1 MQYESFTRLV
11 RTLTE
16 HGVRFVMIGVGAA
29 NLYARTGAEVF
40 STKDRDLFLPLDA
53 RNLLQAWQLSV
64 EAGCDL
70 WTDDEPLGKP
80 LDLQLAEAVVSR
92 RALTTA
98 THPDG
103 LTVDLTLTMAGFDF
117 ETIWKEHGRFNVGN
131 VEILLRGSLTS
142 SNRKPGR
149 TARRTGFS
157 SRYTEN
163 GCAIFSTR
171 KSDRKAERRR
181 GKRGSDRVRRDG
193 DHREASTTPVRRDIA
208 RRTARVFYPLISS
221 PACHAGG
228 RPHPPLRSSEY
239 LEKELTDWSRQFW
252 PHVWDK

>member
-1 MQYESFTRLV
+1 MQYESFIRLI

-80 LDLQLAEAVVSR
+80 LDLPLAEAVVSR

-98 THPDG
+98 THSDG

-117 ETIWKEHGRFNVGN
+117 ETIWKEHGQFNV
-131 VEILLRGSLTS
+131 
-142 SNRKPGR
+142 
-149 TARRTGFS
+149 
-157 SRYTEN
+157 N
-163 GCAIFSTR
+163 GYAIFSMR
-171 KSDRKAERRR
+171 KSDRKAGRRHGRRR
-181 GKRGSDRVRRDG
+181 RDRVRRLRPVMPEVAG
-193 DHREASTTPVRRDIA
+193 VEAGSA
-208 RRTARVFYPLISS
+208 NRTS
-221 PACHAGG
+221 PHGVMMNP
-228 RPHPPLRSSEY
+228 RPCPM
-239 LEKELTDWSRQFW
+239 
-252 PHVWDK
+252 

>member
-1 MQYESFTRLV
+1 MQYESFIRLV
-11 RTLTE
+11 QTLTK

-80 LDLQLAEAVVSR
+80 LDLPLAEAVVSR

-98 THPDG
+98 THSDG

-117 ETIWKEHGRFNVGN
+117 ETIWKEHGQFNVGN
-131 VEILLRGSLTS
+131 VEIPVARLAHIVESKARANRPKDRLFLETYRDRLRDLLD
-142 SNRKPGR
+142 
-149 TARRTGFS
+149 
-157 SRYTEN
+157 E
-163 GCAIFSTR
+163 
-171 KSDRKAERRR
+171 E
-181 GKRGSDRVRRDG
+181 
-193 DHREASTTPVRRDIA
+193 E
-208 RRTARVFYPLISS
+208 
-221 PACHAGG
+221 
-228 RPHPPLRSSEY
+228 
-239 LEKELTDWSRQFW
+239 
-252 PHVWDK
+252 

>member
-1 MQYESFTRLV
+1 MQYESFIRLV

-80 LDLQLAEAVVSR
+80 LDLPLAEAVVSR

-98 THPDG
+98 THSDG

-131 VEILLRGSLTS
+131 VEIPVARLAHIVESKARANRPKDRLFLETYRERLRDLLD
-142 SNRKPGR
+142 
-149 TARRTGFS
+149 
-157 SRYTEN
+157 E
-163 GCAIFSTR
+163 
-171 KSDRKAERRR
+171 E
-181 GKRGSDRVRRDG
+181 
-193 DHREASTTPVRRDIA
+193 E
-208 RRTARVFYPLISS
+208 
-221 PACHAGG
+221 
-228 RPHPPLRSSEY
+228 
-239 LEKELTDWSRQFW
+239 
-252 PHVWDK
+252 

>member
-1 MQYESFTRLV
+1 VQYESFIRLV

-40 STKDRDLFLPLDA
+40 STKDRDLFLPLDP

-80 LDLQLAEAVVSR
+80 LDLPLAEAVVFR

-98 THPDG
+98 THSDG

-117 ETIWKEHGRFNVGN
+117 ETIWKEHGQFNVGN
-131 VEILLRGSLTS
+131 VEIPVARLAHIVESKARANRPKDRLFLETYRERLRDLLD
-142 SNRKPGR
+142 
-149 TARRTGFS
+149 
-157 SRYTEN
+157 E
-163 GCAIFSTR
+163 
-171 KSDRKAERRR
+171 E
-181 GKRGSDRVRRDG
+181 
-193 DHREASTTPVRRDIA
+193 E
-208 RRTARVFYPLISS
+208 
-221 PACHAGG
+221 
-228 RPHPPLRSSEY
+228 
-239 LEKELTDWSRQFW
+239 
-252 PHVWDK
+252 